1 MKARVIASMLLVTV
15 LVVLN
20 IAIAYAAS
28 DAAITITMSG
38 PAVIIDIVDISAAPA
53 SWEIKPVQL
62 NSSYSKAFTL
72 TNSGNVIV
80 DTTIVG
86 TDASGSGYHWVL
98 NDNTGNNQY
107 IIEYDVEGQA
117 GTNNVVTTPVDF
129 VQNLAEEQSKN
140 FLLTVKTP
148 TAGDLPG
155 AGEAMQATITIHA
168 VKG

>member
-1 MKARVIASMLLVTV
+1 MKARVIVPMLLVTAIMAS
-15 LVVLN
+15 N
-20 IAIAYAAS
+20 IAIAHAAS
-28 DAAITITMSG
+28 NATITITMAG
-38 PAVIIDIVDISAAPA
+38 PAVVIDIVDISAAPA

-72 TNSGNVIV
+72 TNSGNVRV

-98 NDNTGNNQY
+98 DDHTGNNQY
-107 IIEYDVEGQA
+107 IIEYNVEGQT
-117 GTNNVVTTPVDF
+117 GTYNVITTPVDF
-129 VQNLAEEQSKN
+129 VQNLAVEQSKN

-148 TAGDLPG
+148 TAGELPE